1 MRKHMIRVKFGLSDK
16 GVELE
21 FREGMKVKDALQRL
35 NRTPLFYAPLH
46 KFVNESPAE
55 DDKEL
60 KDGDELVIVPMV
72 GGG

>member
-1 MRKHMIRVKFGLSDK
+1 MIRVKFGLSDK

-35 NRTPLFYAPLH
+35 KYTPLFYAPLQ
-46 KFVNESPAE
+46 KFVNGSPAE

-60 KDGDELVIVPMV
+60 KDGDELVIVPIV